1 MKVNVSKLRN
11 MCRVAVSILPLLVVS
26 ALLPLSAQISG
37 DQFDSWR
44 FWGGNISN
52 THSNPFEHTLTTKNV
67 SQLAPKWTFATGG
80 DVSATPTVDS
90 TSVYVPDWA
99 GNLFKI
105 DRRTGDAVWSHK
117 ISEYTGIS
125 GSLSRNSPAIVGN
138 LLIFGDQASAT
149 EMAVDKNSGKLVWKT
164 LLDSHAGAIITSSAV
179 EFGGKIYVGVSS
191 NQEGL
196 AGSDPKFVLSFIGS
210 VASLDAQTGHIEWQT
225 FMAPEGYT
233 GNAVW
238 GSNFSIDPKRHSLY
252 IATGNNY
259 SVPQSVSDC
268 LLKAKTVTEQVQCLD
283 PKDYIETVLSLDL
296 NTGKVKWA
304 HNLGG
309 ADTFIISCLM
319 NNSGGVPCPDP
330 AGPDF
335 DFGSAPNLL
344 TVSTNGTERDMVG
357 AGQKSGVYWAL
368 DPDTGATI
376 WATLVG
382 PGGVTGGIE
391 WGSATDGSKIYVAIN
406 NSSNISYK
414 LAPAHTVTVNAGSW
428 AALDPA
434 TGNIIWQIPATGQNP
449 LNPKL
454 GAGALGQMSAAA
466 GVVYAGSLSGD
477 MVAIDGNTGD
487 ILWKFASGGSVI
499 CGPSIV
505 DGTVFWGS
513 GYSHIGAGTGNN
525 KLFAFS
531 LGKGS
536 VGKHNGGA
544 Q

>member
-1 MKVNVSKLRN
+1 
-11 MCRVAVSILPLLVVS
+11 VS

-105 DRRTGDAVWSHK
+105 DRRTGEAVWSHK

-149 EMAVDKNSGKLVWKT
+149 VMAVDKNSGKLVWKT

-268 LLKAKTVTEQVQCLD
+268 LLTAKTVAEQVQCLD
-283 PKDYIETVLSLDL
+283 PKDYIESVLSLDL

-309 ADTFIISCLM
+309 ADTFIVSCLM

-477 MVAIDGNTGD
+477 MVAIDGDSGD

-536 VGKHNGGA
+536 AGKHNGSA

>member
-449 LNPKL
+449 LNPEL

>member
-309 ADTFIISCLM
+309 ADTFIVSCLM

-449 LNPKL
+449 LNPEL

>member
-1 MKVNVSKLRN
+1 MKLNSLKLRDTF
-11 MCRVAVSILPLLVVS
+11 RVTVFILALVRMS
-26 ALLPLSAQISG
+26 ALPLSAQISG
-37 DQFDSWR
+37 DQFDSWP

-52 THSNPFEHTLTTKNV
+52 THSNPFEHILTTKNV
-67 SQLAPKWTFATGG
+67 SQLEQKWTFTTGG

-105 DRRTGDAVWSHK
+105 NRRTGETIWSHK

-149 EMAVDKNSGKLVWKT
+149 VMAVDKGSGKLVWKT

-191 NQEGL
+191 SQESL
-196 AGSDPKFVLSFIGS
+196 AAANPKFVLSFIGS
-210 VASLDAQTGHIEWQT
+210 VASLDAHTGRIDWQT

-238 GSNFSIDPKRHSLY
+238 GSNFSIDPKRQSLY

-259 SVPQSVSDC
+259 SVPQSVAEC
-268 LLKAKTVTEQVQCLD
+268 VAQAKTVAEQVQCLD
-283 PKDYIETVLSLDL
+283 PKDYIENVISLDL
-296 NTGKVKWA
+296 HTGKVKWA

-309 ADTFIISCLM
+309 ADTFIASCLM

-344 TVSTNGTERDMVG
+344 TVSINRTERDIVG

-406 NSSNISYK
+406 NSSNTPYK
-414 LAPAHTVTVNAGSW
+414 LAPGNTVTVNAGSW

-449 LNPKL
+449 MNPKL
-454 GAGALGQMSAAA
+454 GAGAEGQMSTAD

-477 MVAIDGNTGD
+477 MVAIDGDSGD

-513 GYSHIGAGTGNN
+513 GYSRSGTGNN

-531 LGKGS
+531 LGERPG
-536 VGKHNGGA
+536 GKHNSGA
-544 Q
+544 H

>member
-1 MKVNVSKLRN
+1 

>member
-1 MKVNVSKLRN
+1 MTLNLFNLRDIS
-11 MCRVAVSILPLLVVS
+11 RVTVSIMAPLVVS
-26 ALLPLSAQISG
+26 ALPLSAQTSF
-37 DQFDSWR
+37 DQFDTWP

-67 SQLAPKWTFATGG
+67 SQLTPKWTFTTGG

-90 TSVYVPDWA
+90 ESVYVPDWA

-105 DRRTGDAVWSHK
+105 DRQTGQAIWSHK

-138 LLIFGDQASAT
+138 LLVFGDQASAT
-149 EMAVDKNSGKLVWKT
+149 VMAVDKRTGTLVWKT
-164 LLDSHAGAIITSSAV
+164 VLDSHPGAIITNSAV

-191 NQEGL
+191 NQEEL
-196 AGSDPKFVLSFIGS
+196 AALNPKFVLSFIGS
-210 VASLDAQTGHIEWQT
+210 VASLDVQTGHIDWQT
-225 FMAPEGYT
+225 FMAPAGYT

-238 GSNFSIDPKRHSLY
+238 GSNFSIDPKRQSLY

-259 SVPQSVSDC
+259 SVPAAVSEC
-268 LLKAKTVTEQVQCLD
+268 VSKAKTVAEQVQCLD
-283 PKDYIETVLSLDL
+283 PKDYIEAVISLDL
-296 NTGKVKWA
+296 HTGKVKWA
-304 HNLGG
+304 HDLGG
-309 ADTFIISCLM
+309 ADTFIASCLM

-335 DFGSAPNLL
+335 DFASAPNLL
-344 TVSTNGTERDMVG
+344 TVFTHGTERDMVG

-368 DPDTGATI
+368 DPDNGATI

-382 PGGVTGGIE
+382 PGGITGGIE
-391 WGSATDGSKIYVAIN
+391 WGSATDGAKIYVAIH
-406 NSSNISYK
+406 NSQNISYT
-414 LAPAHTVTVNAGSW
+414 LAPAHQVTVNAGSW
-428 AALDPA
+428 AALDPE
-434 TGNIIWQIPATGQNP
+434 TGSIIWQIPATGQDPTNP
-449 LNPKL
+449 NL
-454 GAGALGQMSAAA
+454 GAGAEGQVSAAA

-477 MVAIDGNTGD
+477 MVALDGNSGD

-513 GYSHIGAGTGNN
+513 GYSRAGTGNN

-531 LGKGS
+531 LAKGHS
-536 VGKHNGGA
+536 GKHDGNA

>member
-1 MKVNVSKLRN
+1 MTKRTKVNMSSHISKLRDS
-11 MCRVAVSILPLLVVS
+11 CRVIFSILSLFLAGAPS
-26 ALLPLSAQISG
+26 LSAQTSS
-37 DQFDSWR
+37 DQFDAWS

-52 THSNPFEHTLTTKNV
+52 THSNPFERTLTTKNV
-67 SQLAPKWTFATGG
+67 CQLKPKWTFTTGG
-80 DVSATPTVDS
+80 DVS
-90 TSVYVPDWA
+90 
-99 GNLFKI
+99 
-105 DRRTGDAVWSHK
+105 
-117 ISEYTGIS
+117 
-125 GSLSRNSPAIVGN
+125 
-138 LLIFGDQASAT
+138 
-149 EMAVDKNSGKLVWKT
+149 
-164 LLDSHAGAIITSSAV
+164 V

-191 NQEGL
+191 NQELL
-196 AGSDPKFVLSFIGS
+196 AATDPKFVLSFIGS
-210 VASLDAQTGHIEWQT
+210 VASLDAQTDHIEWQT
-225 FMAPEGYT
+225 FMAPAGYT

-238 GSNFSIDPKRHSLY
+238 GSNFSIDAKRQSLY
-252 IATGNNY
+252 IAT
-259 SVPQSVSDC
+259 
-268 LLKAKTVTEQVQCLD
+268 
-283 PKDYIETVLSLDL
+283 
-296 NTGKVKWA
+296 
-304 HNLGG
+304 
-309 ADTFIISCLM
+309 
-319 NNSGGVPCPDP
+319 
-330 AGPDF
+330 
-335 DFGSAPNLL
+335 
-344 TVSTNGTERDMVG
+344 
-357 AGQKSGVYWAL
+357 

-382 PGGVTGGIE
+382 PGGTTGGIE

-449 LNPKL
+449 LNPEL

>member
-1 MKVNVSKLRN
+1 MNLNILKLRKIFL
-11 MCRVAVSILPLLVVS
+11 MAVFLLPLLLGGVR
-26 ALLPLSAQISG
+26 LLWAQTSG

-52 THSNPFEHTLTTKNV
+52 THNNPFERFLTKEKV
-67 SQLAPKWTFATGG
+67 SQIEPKWTFTTGG

-90 TSVYVPDWA
+90 IGVYAPDWA

-105 DRRTGDAVWSHK
+105 DRHSGEAIWSHK

-138 LLIFGDQASAT
+138 LLIFGDQASGT
-149 EMAVDKNSGKLVWKT
+149 VMAVDKLSGRLVWKT
-164 LLDSHAGAIITSSAV
+164 LLDSHAGAIITGSAV
-179 EFGGKIYVGVSS
+179 EFGGKIYVGTSS

-196 AGSDPKFVLSFIGS
+196 AAADPKFVLSFIGS
-210 VASLDAQTGHIEWQT
+210 VASLDAQTGHIDWQT

-238 GSNFSIDPKRHSLY
+238 GSNFSIDPKRQSLY

-259 SVPQSVSDC
+259 SVPDSVSEC
-268 LLKAKTVTEQVQCLD
+268 VSKAKTVAEQVQCLD
-283 PKDYIETVLSLDL
+283 PKDYIEAVVSLDL
-296 NTGKVKWA
+296 HTGKVKWA
-304 HNLGG
+304 HDLGG
-309 ADTFIISCLM
+309 ADTFIASCLM
-319 NNSGGVPCPDP
+319 SNSGGVPCPDP

-335 DFGSAPNLL
+335 DFGSAPNLF
-344 TVSTNGTERDMVG
+344 TVVKNGTERDMVG

-382 PGGVTGGIE
+382 PGGITGGIQ
-391 WGSATDGSKIYVAIN
+391 WGSATDGAHIYVAIH
-406 NSSNISYK
+406 NSRNISYT
-414 LAPAHTVTVNAGSW
+414 LAPDHTITVNAGSW
-428 AALDPA
+428 AALDPE
-434 TGNIIWQIPATGQNP
+434 TGKIIWQIPVTGRDP
-449 LNPKL
+449 RNPKL
-454 GAGALGQMSAAA
+454 GAGAEGQMSAAA

-477 MVAIDGNTGD
+477 MVAIDGDSGA

-499 CGPSIV
+499 SGPSIV
-505 DGTVFWGS
+505 NGTVFWGS
-513 GYSHIGAGTGNN
+513 GYSRGGTGNN

-531 LGKGS
+531 LAKNRN
-536 VGKHNGGA
+536 HERDDR
-544 Q
+544 

>member
-1 MKVNVSKLRN
+1 MINMSSYISKLSDS
-11 MCRVAVSILPLLVVS
+11 CRVILSILSLFLAGAPSLL
-26 ALLPLSAQISG
+26 AQTSF
-37 DQFDSWR
+37 DQFDAWS

-52 THSNPFEHTLTTKNV
+52 THSNPFERTLTTKNV
-67 SQLAPKWTFATGG
+67 SQLKPKWTFTTGG

-90 TSVYVPDWA
+90 GSVYVPDWA

-105 DRRTGDAVWSHK
+105 DRQTGEAIWSHK
-117 ISEYTGIS
+117 VSEYTGIS
-125 GSLSRNSPAIVGN
+125 SSLSRNSPAIVGN
-138 LLIFGDQASAT
+138 LLVFGDQASAT
-149 EMAVDKNSGKLVWKT
+149 VMAVDKRSGRLVWKT
-164 LLDSHAGAIITSSAV
+164 VLDSHPGAIITSSAV

-196 AGSDPKFVLSFIGS
+196 AATDPKFVLSFIGS
-210 VASLDAQTGHIEWQT
+210 VASLDAETGHIEWQT
-225 FMAPEGYT
+225 FMAPAGYT

-238 GSNFSIDPKRHSLY
+238 GSNFSIDPKRQSLY

-259 SVPQSVSDC
+259 SVPAAVSEC
-268 LLKAKTVTEQVQCLD
+268 VSKAKTVAEQVQCLD
-283 PKDYIETVLSLDL
+283 PKDYIEAVVSLDL
-296 NTGKVKWA
+296 HTGKVKWA
-304 HNLGG
+304 HDLGG
-309 ADTFIISCLM
+309 SDTFIGSCLM

-344 TVSTNGTERDMVG
+344 TVFTNGTQRDMVG

-382 PGGVTGGIE
+382 PGGTTGGIE
-391 WGSATDGSKIYVAIN
+391 WGSATDGSKIYVAIH
-406 NSSNISYK
+406 NSANISYT

-428 AALDPA
+428 AALDPQ
-434 TGNIIWQIPATGQNP
+434 TGNIIWQIPATGQDP
-449 LNPKL
+449 TNPKL
-454 GAGALGQMSAAA
+454 GAGAEGQVSAAG

-477 MVAIDGNTGD
+477 MVAIDGDTGN

-505 DGTVFWGS
+505 TGTVFWGS
-513 GYSHIGAGTGNN
+513 GYSRGGTGNN

-531 LGKGS
+531 LGQGRP
-536 VGKHNGGA
+536 GEHNGGD

>member
-1 MKVNVSKLRN
+1 MKLKFFDLRDIS
-11 MCRVAVSILPLLVVS
+11 RVTVSILPILIVS
-26 ALLPLSAQISG
+26 ALPLSAQTSF
-37 DQFDSWR
+37 DQFDTWP

-67 SQLAPKWTFATGG
+67 SQLKPKWTFTTGG

-90 TSVYVPDWA
+90 ESVYVPDWA

-105 DRRTGDAVWSHK
+105 NRQTGEAIWSHK

-138 LLIFGDQASAT
+138 LLVFGDQASAT
-149 EMAVDKNSGKLVWKT
+149 VMAVDKRTGRLVWKT
-164 LLDSHAGAIITSSAV
+164 VLDSHPGAIITNSAV

-191 NQEGL
+191 NQEEL
-196 AGSDPKFVLSFIGS
+196 AAEDPKFVLSFIGS
-210 VASLDAQTGHIEWQT
+210 VASLDAQTGHIDWQT
-225 FMAPEGYT
+225 FMAPAGYT

-238 GSNFSIDPKRHSLY
+238 GSNFSIDPRRQSLY

-259 SVPQSVSDC
+259 SVPAAVSEC
-268 LLKAKTVTEQVQCLD
+268 VSKAKTVAEQVQCLD
-283 PKDYIETVLSLDL
+283 PKDYIEAVVSLDL
-296 NTGKVKWA
+296 HTGQVKWA
-304 HNLGG
+304 HDLGG
-309 ADTFIISCLM
+309 ADTFIASCLM

-335 DFGSAPNLL
+335 DFASAPNLL
-344 TVSTNGTERDMVG
+344 TVFTNGTERDMVG

-368 DPDTGATI
+368 DPDSGATI

-391 WGSATDGSKIYVAIN
+391 WGSATDGSKIYVAIH
-406 NSSNISYK
+406 NSGNTSYT
-414 LAPAHTVTVNAGSW
+414 LAPAHKVTVNAGSW
-428 AALDPA
+428 AALDPE
-434 TGNIIWQIPATGQNP
+434 TGNIIWQIPATGQDP
-449 LNPKL
+449 TNPKL
-454 GAGALGQMSAAA
+454 GAGAEGQVSAAA

-477 MVAIDGNTGD
+477 MVAIDGNSGD
-487 ILWKFASGGSVI
+487 ILWQFASGGSVI

-513 GYSHIGAGTGNN
+513 GYSRAGTGNN

-531 LGKGS
+531 LGKGDA
-536 VGKHNGGA
+536 GKHNGGA
-544 Q
+544 H

>member
-1 MKVNVSKLRN
+1 MKLKFFDLRDIS
-11 MCRVAVSILPLLVVS
+11 RVTVSILPILIVS
-26 ALLPLSAQISG
+26 ALPLSAQTSF
-37 DQFDSWR
+37 DQFDTWP

-67 SQLAPKWTFATGG
+67 SQLKPKWTFTTGG

-90 TSVYVPDWA
+90 ESVYVPDWA

-105 DRRTGDAVWSHK
+105 NRQTGEAIWSHK

-138 LLIFGDQASAT
+138 LLVFGDQASAT
-149 EMAVDKNSGKLVWKT
+149 VMAVDKRTGRLVWKT
-164 LLDSHAGAIITSSAV
+164 VLDSHPGAIITNSAV

-191 NQEGL
+191 NQEEL
-196 AGSDPKFVLSFIGS
+196 AAEDPKFVLSFIGS
-210 VASLDAQTGHIEWQT
+210 VASLDAQTGHIDWQT
-225 FMAPEGYT
+225 FMAPAGYT

-238 GSNFSIDPKRHSLY
+238 GSNFSIDPRRQSLY

-259 SVPQSVSDC
+259 SVPAAVSEC
-268 LLKAKTVTEQVQCLD
+268 VSKAKTVAEQVQCLD
-283 PKDYIETVLSLDL
+283 PKDYIEAVVSLDL
-296 NTGKVKWA
+296 HTGQVKWA
-304 HNLGG
+304 HDLGG
-309 ADTFIISCLM
+309 ADTFIASCLM

-335 DFGSAPNLL
+335 DFASAPNLL
-344 TVSTNGTERDMVG
+344 TVFTNGTERDMVG

-382 PGGVTGGIE
+382 PGGVLGGIE
-391 WGSATDGSKIYVAIN
+391 WGSATDGKHIYVAIN
-406 NSSNISYK
+406 NNNNISYT

-428 AALDPA
+428 AALDPE

-449 LNPKL
+449 LNPQF
-454 GAGALGQMSAAA
+454 GAGASGQMSAAA

-477 MVAIDGNTGD
+477 MVAMDGDSGA

-505 DGTVFWGS
+505 NSTVFWGS
-513 GYSHIGAGTGNN
+513 GYRIGKGNN
-525 KLFAFS
+525 KIFAFS
-531 LGKGS
+531 LAKGHDR
-536 VGKHNGGA
+536 KPERA
-544 Q
+544 DP